1 MPAFED
7 QRETL
12 RVMQVLVGEP
22 WGGAERF
29 FVKLAGALH
38 KRGLNQKVII
48 KTDPK
53 RADDLRAV
61 DIEPVQLEFS
71 KGFRDFFARRVLKR
85 EIGRYKPHVIMV
97 WMDRAARRVPKGDY
111 CIVGRLG
118 GYYKLRSYK
127 NCDWLIGNT
136 PDLKEYIVREGWR
149 ADRALMISNFGELP
163 PADPVECSELGTP
176 GDAFVALAMGRLH
189 PSKGFDT
196 LIKAVAKTNNSHLWL
211 AGQGDLESELKSLA
225 LELGVDDR
233 VRFLGWRDDQAA
245 LLAACD
251 VCVVP
256 SRHEPL
262 SNVVLEAWS
271 LGVPVLATASE
282 GPSWLIDQE
291 VNGLLVSVDDD
302 EALATCLRRLESD
315 QNLRRSLGSAGQRT
329 WQKAYSEQAIC
340 EEYLEFFHTASAGL
354 VSTDVV
360 TV

>member
-7 QRETL
+7 ERETL

-38 KRGLNQKVII
+38 KRGLSQKIVI
-48 KTDPK
+48 KSDPK

-61 DIEPVQLEFS
+61 GIEPVQLEFS
-71 KGFRDFFARRVLKR
+71 KGIRDFFARRALKR
-85 EIGRYKPHVIMV
+85 EIDHYTPDIVMV
-97 WMDRAARRVPKGDY
+97 WMDRAARRVPKGNY
-111 CIVGRLG
+111 CLVGRLG
-118 GYYKLRSYK
+118 GYYKLRSYRH
-127 NCDWLIGNT
+127 CDWLIGNT
-136 PDLKEYIVREGWR
+136 PDLKEYIVKEGWP
-149 ADRALMISNFGELP
+149 ADKAAMISNFGELP
-163 PADPVECSELGTP
+163 PANPVDRSQLNTSE
-176 GDAFVALAMGRLH
+176 DAFVALAMGRLH

-196 LIKAVAKTNNSHLWL
+196 LIKAVAQTRNCYLWL
-211 AGQGDLESELKSLA
+211 AGQGDLEEELQSLA
-225 LELGVDDR
+225 VKLEVDDR

-282 GPSWLIDQE
+282 GPSWLIDHE
-291 VNGLLVSVDDD
+291 VNGLLVPVDDVQT
-302 EALATCLRRLESD
+302 LAAGLGRLESD

-354 VSTDVV
+354 V
-360 TV
+360 